1 MKRMKRFTACLTAA
15 VMLAMQSVSLPS
27 PKVLAAPDEY
37 HDDWLHVE
45 GDKIVFTH
53 WKVIFVIF
61 GELVKWGGT
70 DPSFF

>member
-45 GDKIVFTH
+45 GDKIVDMDGNEVWMTGVN
-53 WKVIFVIF
+53 WF
-61 GELVKWGGT
+61 G
-70 DPSFF
+70 